1 MNRQIQ
7 MDESVK
13 QRVFPVPKWDSYR
26 TISMDADTAAV
37 LRQEMEKQT
46 RARAYYDDLYTAMT
60 VLNAPENAFMN
71 SGILSTDSTELP
83 VQMVMSRENGQFIH
97 PRILQHVGRIIYGTY
112 KAGMPVI
119 SADWDFH
126 SLRHTH
132 ATALLEAS
140 VPLAVIQK
148 RLGHTNLEMT
158 ERYTNHITET
168 MEEDF
173 RDKLQG
179 MHS

>member
-1 MNRQIQ
+1 
-7 MDESVK
+7 MDEFIK
-13 QRVFPVPKWDSYR
+13 QRIFPAPKYDSYR

-60 VLNAPENAFMN
+60 VLNAPANAFMDG
-71 SGILSTDSTELP
+71 GILSTDLAGLS
-83 VQMVMSRENGQFIH
+83 VQMVMSRGNGEFIQ

-132 ATALLEAS
+132 ATTLLEAG
-140 VPLAVIQK
+140 VPLAVIQEE
-148 RLGHTNLEMT
+148 LGHTNLEMT

>member
-1 MNRQIQ
+1 
-7 MDESVK
+7 MDESIK
-13 QRVFPVPKWDSYR
+13 QRVFPAPKYDSYR

-60 VLNAPENAFMN
+60 VLNAPANAFMDG
-71 SGILSTDSTELP
+71 GILSTDLAGLS
-83 VQMVMSRENGQFIH
+83 VQMVMSRENGEFIQ

-132 ATALLEAS
+132 ATALLEAG
-140 VPLAVIQK
+140 VPLAVIQEK
-148 RLGHTNLEMT
+148 LGHTNLEMT